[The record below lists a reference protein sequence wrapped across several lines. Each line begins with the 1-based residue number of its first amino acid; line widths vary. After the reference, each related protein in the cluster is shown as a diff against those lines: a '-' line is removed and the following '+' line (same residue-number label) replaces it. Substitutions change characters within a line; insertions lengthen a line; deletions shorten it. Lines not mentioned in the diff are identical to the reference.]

1 MSMKA
6 GCLSRNRSAFTL
18 FELMLTMALIALL
31 SSLFIW
37 NIQSLLKQGE
47 LEGLQNELW
56 SAVEKAKQ
64 SAVFSRVPHR
74 VRFDPENQAFMV
86 SADDQEVPFKVDT
99 SGLGEGVEIEVI
111 FKLMLPRDGYRLIRG
126 ELVTHKEIET
136 ITFYPDGTCTPFTVD
151 LKIAEYESSYQ
162 IDPWTSSQMTK
173 PEEEDA

>member
-1 MSMKA
+1 MRMNA
-6 GCLSRNRSAFTL
+6 ESRSLGRDGFTL
-18 FELMLTMALIALL
+18 IELMLTMALIALL

-47 LEGLQNELW
+47 LEALQNELW

-64 SAVFSRVPHR
+64 SAVFNRVPHR
-74 VRFDPENQAFMV
+74 VRFDQESQAFMV
-86 SADDQEVPFKVDT
+86 SADGEEVPFKVDT
-99 SGLGEGVEIEVI
+99 SGLGEEVEIEVI

-136 ITFYPDGTCTPFTVD
+136 ITFFPDGTCTPFSVD

-162 IDPWTSSQMTK
+162 IDPWTGSQMTQ
-173 PEEEDA
+173 PEEEDR

>member
-1 MSMKA
+1 MNA
-6 GCLSRNRSAFTL
+6 ESRSLGRDGFTL
-18 FELMLTMALIALL
+18 IELMLTMALIALL

-47 LEGLQNELW
+47 LEALQNELW

-64 SAVFSRVPHR
+64 SAVFNRVPHR
-74 VRFDPENQAFMV
+74 VRFDQESQAFMV
-86 SADDQEVPFKVDT
+86 SADGEEVPFKVDT
-99 SGLGEGVEIEVI
+99 SGLGEEVEIEVI

-136 ITFYPDGTCTPFTVD
+136 ITFFPDGTCTPFSVD

-162 IDPWTSSQMTK
+162 IDPWTGSQMTQ
-173 PEEEDA
+173 PEEEDR

>member
-1 MSMKA
+1 MSLKV
-6 GCLSRNRSAFTL
+6 GYQSRNRGAFTL
-18 FELMLTMALIALL
+18 IELMLTMALIALL

-56 SAVEKAKQ
+56 SAVDKAKQ
-64 SAVFSRVPHR
+64 GAVFNRVLHR
-74 VRFDPENQAFMV
+74 VRFDSENQAFMV
-86 SADDQEVPFKVDT
+86 SADGEEVPFKVDI
-99 SGLGEGVEIEVI
+99 SALGEDVEIEVI
-111 FKLMLPRDGYRLIRG
+111 FKLMLPRDGYRLIQG

-136 ITFYPDGTCTPFTVD
+136 ITFYPDGTCTPFSVD

-173 PEEEDA
+173 FEEDA